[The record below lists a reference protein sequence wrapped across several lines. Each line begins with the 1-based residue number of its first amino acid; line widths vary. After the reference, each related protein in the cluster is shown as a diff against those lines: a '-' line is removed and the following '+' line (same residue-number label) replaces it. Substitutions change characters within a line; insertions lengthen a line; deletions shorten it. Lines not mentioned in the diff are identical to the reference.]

1 MDFCKICQN
10 LLYLKTEGD
19 HSLIRYCKYCQ
30 YHEKQAPDV
39 NKAVRI
45 SKTMYSEDDL
55 LYEQHRNSYLRF
67 DPTLPRV
74 QDPKIR
80 CENADC
86 TGPTDKP
93 QVLYVKY
100 HPVHMKYFY
109 TCDYC
114 GYTWRKKNENT
125 DLKKV

>member
-10 LLYLKTEGD
+10 LLYIKTEGD
-19 HSLIRYCKYCQ
+19 NSLVHYCKYCQ
-30 YHEKQAPDV
+30 YNEKQLPDI
-39 NKAVRI
+39 NKAICI
-45 SKTMYSEDDL
+45 SKTKYSEDDL
-55 LYEQHRNSYLRF
+55 LYLQHRNAYLRF

-80 CENADC
+80 CENVEC
-86 TGPTDKP
+86 TGPKDKS